1 MTSDPTTDTIVR
13 VAARGDGITADGRHA
28 AFTAPGDTLAPDGS
42 VTHGPHHQTPPCVH
56 FPTCGGCQLQ
66 HLDDESYSAFV
77 TDRIASAL
85 DGQGL
90 SAPIRTPHISPVRS
104 RRRAT
109 LHAEARAA
117 GSRSASPPRRRI

>member
-1 MTSDPTTDTIVR
+1 MTSESTIDTIIR

-28 AFTAPGDTLAPDGS
+28 PLSAPGDTLAADGT

-66 HLDDESYSAFV
+66 HLDDQSYAEFV

-85 DGQGL
+85 DGQDL
-90 SAPIRTPHISPVRS
+90 AAPIRTPHI
-104 RRRAT
+104 
-109 LHAEARAA
+109 
-117 GSRSASPPRRRI
+117 